1 MFTWQSLSRS
11 LAIFE
16 ERLFP
21 GLPIQTPQAIAT
33 PGIPRNMGVLL
44 SDDFQEIL
52 PHLEPAWDSL
62 LSLIDWIS
70 DGYDRNTR
78 LTVFQALE
86 DSALLMESIGHLH
99 REFLNCLD
107 QAGQEPAAPD
117 RAAWLGRSD
126 GAVRNIAHFGNHLC
140 LKAHQPL
147 EKSLRLTE
155 SIPDGK
161 CKAQGEARDVSNHDP
176 TIVHLPLLAQ
186 VSVLRGIRA
195 TEGAFWLKTDLVAG
209 SVGSQKV

>member
-1 MFTWQSLSRS
+1 MLVK
-11 LAIFE
+11 FE
-16 ERLFP
+16 QH
-21 GLPIQTPQAIAT
+21 GW
-33 PGIPRNMGVLL
+33 IPEAVARMDTAFDVTF
-44 SDDFQEIL
+44 S
-52 PHLEPAWDSL
+52 
-62 LSLIDWIS
+62 
-70 DGYDRNTR
+70 
-78 LTVFQALE
+78 
-86 DSALLMESIGHLH
+86 
-99 REFLNCLD
+99 
-107 QAGQEPAAPD
+107 
-117 RAAWLGRSD
+117 LGRSD